1 MPKLTTENTLVLPE
15 KHAGVGPHDHEA
27 AWFRKSLLEPGNDRE
42 IIDAIIAKGIGSR
55 PCPTPR
61 DWAAFAVAGSI
72 IAALT
77 DKYITPP
84 DPEPPE
90 WVAYEMV
97 HMLWGTLW
105 QSVEENKEELD
116 QEVLAAILR
125 EFQPRWN
132 DGGPYFSGSHA
143 SFFEQCWSL
152 EYPDTGSVSICNVR
166 ISRLKRGEKAF
177 KELKPKEQAA
187 IRKIA
192 RHMPTMLRIA
202 NQRVRKTFRW

>member
-61 DWAAFAVAGSI
+61 DWAAFAVAGSV

-105 QSVEENKEELD
+105 QSVRKQRRARSRSTGCDSKGVSTTLERRRPILQRKPREL
-116 QEVLAAILR
+116 L
-125 EFQPRWN
+125 
-132 DGGPYFSGSHA
+132 
-143 SFFEQCWSL
+143 
-152 EYPDTGSVSICNVR
+152 
-166 ISRLKRGEKAF
+166 
-177 KELKPKEQAA
+177 
-187 IRKIA
+187 
-192 RHMPTMLRIA
+192 
-202 NQRVRKTFRW
+202 